1 MSSKPLALSIKVVI
15 LDRAGRCLVLKRST
29 KSKSNTGK
37 WDFPGGKAELG
48 EKFDQALLREVKEET
63 ALKITL
69 QHLAGGAESE
79 TPTRRVVYL
88 IMQARIKSGK
98 VPLERRTR
106 RLCLGQAAESDESEF
121 GAAIQSVR
129 QRVLP
134 RKALERRRLGWLR
147 QPGKPTARAQG
158 TIRVGWKRAWA
169 AAEVKRDGG
178 ESNGF

>member
-1 MSSKPLALSIKVVI
+1 MSSKPFALSIKVVI
-15 LDRAGRCLVLKRST
+15 LDRVGRCLVLKRST

-98 VPLERRTR
+98 V
-106 RLCLGQAAESDESEF
+106 RLSDEHDDYAWVKLRNLTKVALAPQFKAFAKEF
-121 GAAIQSVR
+121 CR
-129 QRVLP
+129 
-134 RKALERRRLGWLR
+134 
-147 QPGKPTARAQG
+147 GKR
-158 TIRVGWKRAWA
+158 
-169 AAEVKRDGG
+169 
-178 ESNGF
+178 